1 MEGQGRARSQDI
13 IERLGLE
20 ALPGEGGWFR
30 RSWASPTE
38 LEPGRPAG
46 SAIYF
51 LLTSGSD
58 GFSALHRLESD
69 EVYHFYAG
77 DPVELHRIDQEGKDH
92 PVRLGQDILGGEEVQ
107 AVVAAGILQGS
118 CLVPG
123 GEWALLG
130 TTMAPAFVSREFS
143 LPSRAEL
150 LRLYPSLEELILGLT
165 RV

>member
-1 MEGQGRARSQDI
+1 MEGYRRPGAQEI

-30 RSWASPTE
+30 RTWASPIE
-38 LEPGRPAG
+38 VEPGRPAG

-51 LLTSGSD
+51 LLTPGPM
-58 GFSALHRLESD
+58 GFSALHRLECD

-77 DPVELHRIDQEGKDH
+77 DPVELHRIDREGRDR
-92 PVRLGQDILGGEEVQ
+92 PVRLGQNILAGEEVQ

-118 CLVPG
+118 RLVQG

-130 TTMAPAFVSREFS
+130 TTMAPAFVPGEFS
-143 LPSRAEL
+143 LPGRAEL
-150 LRLYPSLEELILGLT
+150 LGLYPGLAETILDLT
-165 RV
+165 RA

>member
-1 MEGQGRARSQDI
+1 MDGLWRATARELI
-13 IERLGLE
+13 ARLGLE

-30 RSWASPTE
+30 RTWASPTE

-51 LLTSGSD
+51 LLTPEPE

-77 DPVELHRIDQEGKDH
+77 DPVELHRIDEEGRDR

-107 AVVAAGILQGS
+107 AIVPAGILQGS
-118 CLVPG
+118 RLVKG

-130 TTMAPAFVSREFS
+130 TTMAPAFVPREFS

-150 LRLYPSLEELILGLT
+150 LGLYPGLAELILGLT
-165 RV
+165 RA